1 MNFND
6 PINIAGLE
14 IKNRVF
20 LAPLAG
26 VSDIPFRRIC
36 QELGAGLTYVEM
48 LSSVAIK
55 YNSKRTF
62 QMMERHKSEKILGVQ
77 VTGGNAEDVASAVA
91 VLDKQGFDTIDIN
104 MGCPVRKV
112 VSAGCGSAILKDP
125 ERITQT
131 VLQSRV
137 ATKKPLSAKIRLG
150 YTRETVNVENTV
162 ERIISSNADMFTIH
176 GRTRSESYSTP
187 CDLTGIKLG
196 LDVAAHKQSKTIKV
210 GNGDIFDYQSAKK
223 MQQETGCDAVMVS
236 RGALGNPW
244 VFAEITAGKSIHPT
258 IEEWLDVVLRH
269 LSYQEEY
276 FGNTKLAA
284 ILMRKHLL
292 WYAKGFPNSKSARHT
307 LNQVE
312 SLEQAR
318 EVLLQFKNEV
328 PAHFVRF
335 DGFSEENSA
344 ILGEN
349 SKYSYDPKYEMDR
362 ELDRGVGDEG
372 MNT

>member
-1 MNFND
+1 MKFNT
-6 PINIAGLE
+6 PIQIGKLE

-62 QMMERHKSEKILGVQ
+62 QMMDRHKSESILGVQ
-77 VTGGNAEDVASAVA
+77 VTGGNAADVAAAVT
-91 VLDKQGFDTIDIN
+91 VLDKQGFETIDIN

-125 ERITQT
+125 ERITDT
-131 VLQSRV
+131 VLQCRS
-137 ATKKPLSAKIRLG
+137 ATQKPLSAKFRLG
-150 YTRETVNVENTV
+150 YTREQINVDNTV
-162 ERIISSNADMFTIH
+162 DRVVSSHVDMFTIH

-187 CDLTGIKLG
+187 CDYSGIKLG
-196 LDVAAHKQSKTIKV
+196 LDVAVKKQSSVVKV
-210 GNGDIFDYQSAKK
+210 GNGDIFDFKTAQK
-223 MQQETGCDAVMVS
+223 MYAETGCDAVMVS

-244 VFAEITAGKSIHPT
+244 IFAEILAEKSVQPS
-258 IEEWLDVVLRH
+258 IEEWFDVVCRH
-269 LSYQEEY
+269 LDYQKEY
-276 FGNTKLAA
+276 FGDTKLAA

-292 WYAKGFPNSKSARHT
+292 WYAKGFPNSKGARNI

-312 SLEQAR
+312 SLEQAK
-318 EVLLQFKNEV
+318 EVLLNFKNEV

-335 DGFSEENSA
+335 EGFGIEPVAENQ
-344 ILGEN
+344 N
-349 SKYSYDPKYEMDR
+349 SSDYDPKYEMDR
-362 ELDRGVGDEG
+362 TLDRGVGDDG
-372 MNT
+372 LPS